1 MTHKSK
7 IIHLFNY
14 EHKCKNFKNPTEY
27 SIMFKCH
34 DQGKAYFRDLR

>member
-1 MTHKSK
+1 MIHKSK

-14 EHKCKNFKNPTEY
+14 EHKCKNPTEC

-34 DQGKAYFRDLR
+34 DQGRVYFRDLR